1 MARFMV
7 SITPSSNP
15 ERPEVTICP
24 QEDVSGQCGV
34 DRYMT
39 LDQLMA
45 ALLSLGVPEQEIE
58 GDVRRK
64 VCSGEVWTRIVDVT
78 EEQAKSFGWEGNP

>member
-7 SITPSSNP
+7 SITPGSNP
-15 ERPEVTICP
+15 ERPEVTICH
-24 QEDVSGQCGV
+24 QEDMSGQCGI

-39 LDQLMA
+39 IDQLMA
-45 ALLSLGVPEQEIE
+45 AFLSLGVPGQEVE

-64 VCSGEVWTRIVDVT
+64 VRAGEVWTRIVDVT